1 MLMVDMAVITMII
14 GGHQKRIIWFY
25 LASLLFINGAI
36 LYQYE
41 LSTQELWIAHNYGK
55 TILVEKNNGNLVFH
69 SKDELNLNTS
79 IVKN

>member
-1 MLMVDMAVITMII
+1 MSYMAVIAMII

-36 LYQYE
+36 LHQYE
-41 LSTQELWIAHNYGK
+41 LFTQELWIAHNYEK

-69 SKDELNLNTS
+69 SKDTLSLNAY
-79 IVKN
+79 IVKK